1 MRTIKAALA
10 STALICATPALAQ
23 DFGAYGYDTMRDLA
37 LNYPGRFTGAPDSG
51 TTFFN
56 AAQYMRDRLSFGG
69 NAVVRQDFTTTGGP
83 SQNLVVSMPGAS
95 DRFIVV
101 GAHFDS
107 AGPSPDLQGVDDNA
121 SGAGVLTELA
131 AHMTGLSTDVG
142 LEFVAFGAEEYLESP
157 IEPGSLQGSRHYV
170 DTLGGRRDDMAGMI
184 NIDSLITGD
193 FMYAHAG
200 IEYLENPALLS
211 LWTRAHAIADELG
224 IDLRSNPGRNPTFPI
239 NTGCCSDAAVFEGY
253 GIPILWLEAT
263 NWDLGALDGYTQT
276 DNPLIPGGSTWHDP
290 TEDNWDFLLAALGPE
305 RFEQRMRDYARILT
319 RLLVEE
325 TGADLVASSQDA
337 ALSAAQI
344 ADLATRQQADLAAL
358 SLRATRDRLG
368 ADAPFGQITPSIAVQ
383 GLATPDSSATFGR
396 DGGAALMA
404 RAGASYQVAPG
415 LSLGGQLAYA
425 RTGDDL
431 RSGDDLESTAYQLSL
446 DAAYAMNDDW
456 VIGAVSWGKSD
467 LEGTR
472 DFVLRSG
479 LGATIVERDFDWSTN
494 AYTLG
499 ARVQAG
505 RDYAL
510 ASGVTYGPVV
520 GLDYSRTRIG
530 GFSEGSGDRRA
541 VTYAGQ
547 AIESLEVQLGGRVG
561 TDLAVAGRDVTLSA
575 QGTLVHDLAEGAP
588 SRIRVTDSTGND
600 RRVTLDGQDRNFAR
614 IGLSAQ
620 TALSDQADAWVT
632 LDSRIGHDAGSQAT
646 VGAGLGL
653 RF

>member
-1 MRTIKAALA
+1 MNTIKAALA

-23 DFGAYGYDTMRDLA
+23 DFGAYGYDTMRMLA
-37 LNYPGRFTGAPDSG
+37 LRFPGRFTGTPETG
-51 TTFFN
+51 TTFF
-56 AAQYMRDRLSFGG
+56 AAAEYMRGQLSFGG
-69 NAVVRQDFTTTGGP
+69 NAVARQDFTATSRSGATLGP
-83 SQNLVVSMPGAS
+83 SQNLVVSMPGTS

-107 AGPSPDLQGVDDNA
+107 AGTSPDLQGVDDNA
-121 SGAGVLTELA
+121 SGAGMLTELA
-131 AHMTGLSTDVG
+131 AQMTGLATDVG
-142 LEFVAFGAEEYLESP
+142 LEFVAFGAEEV
-157 IEPGSLQGSRHYV
+157 GLQGAAHYV
-170 DTLGGRRDDMAGMI
+170 DTLGDRQGDMAGMI

-200 IEYLENPALLS
+200 TEYLEDPALLS
-211 LWTRAHAIADELG
+211 LWTRAQAIAIDLG
-224 IDLRSNPGRNPTFPI
+224 IDLRSNPGLNSDYPI

-263 NWDLGALDGYTQT
+263 NWEIGDLDGYTQT

-290 TEDNWDFLLAALGPE
+290 TEDNWEFLLAALGPD
-305 RFEQRMRDYARILT
+305 RFEQRMRDYASILT

-325 TGADLVASSQDA
+325 TGADLIASSQDA

-368 ADAPFGQITPSIAVQ
+368 ADAPLGQITPGIAVQ

-404 RAGASYQVAPG
+404 RAGVSYQAAPG
-415 LSLGGQLAYA
+415 LSVGGQLAYA

-431 RSGDDLESTAYQLSL
+431 TSGDDLESTGFQLSL
-446 DAAYAMNDDW
+446 DAAYTMNDDW

-467 LEGTR
+467 LSGTR

-479 LGATIVERDFDWSTN
+479 LGATIVERDFDWSTD

-547 AIESLEVQLGGRVG
+547 SIESLEVQLGGRVG
-561 TDLAVAGRDVTLSA
+561 TDMALAGRDVTLSA

-588 SRIRVTDSTGND
+588 SRIRVTDGTGTD
-600 RRVTLDGQDRNFAR
+600 RRVVLDGQDRNFVR
-614 IGLSAQ
+614 VGLSAQ

-632 LDSRIGHDAGSQAT
+632 LDSRIGHDAGSQAS

>member
-157 IEPGSLQGSRHYV
+157 IEPSSLQGSRHYV

-499 ARVQAG
+499 AQVQAG

>member
-69 NAVVRQDFTTTGGP
+69 NAVVRQDFTATSRSGATLGP

-107 AGPSPDLQGVDDNA
+107 AGTSPDLQGVDDNA

-142 LEFVAFGAEEYLESP
+142 LEFVAFGAEEV
-157 IEPGSLQGSRHYV
+157 GLQGAAHYV

-200 IEYLENPALLS
+200 TEYLENPALLS

-224 IDLRSNPGRNPTFPI
+224 IDLRSNPGRNPDYPI
-239 NTGCCSDAAVFEGY
+239 NTGCCSDAAVFEGF

-263 NWDLGALDGYTQT
+263 NWDLGDLDGYTQT

-431 RSGDDLESTAYQLSL
+431 RSGDDLESTGYQLSL

>member
-69 NAVVRQDFTTTGGP
+69 NAVVRQDFTATSRSGATLGP

-107 AGPSPDLQGVDDNA
+107 AGTSPDLQGVDDNA

-142 LEFVAFGAEEYLESP
+142 LEFVAFGAEEV
-157 IEPGSLQGSRHYV
+157 GLQGAAHYV

-200 IEYLENPALLS
+200 TEYLENPALLS

-224 IDLRSNPGRNPTFPI
+224 IDLRSNPGRNPEYPI

-263 NWDLGALDGYTQT
+263 NWDLGDLDGYTQT